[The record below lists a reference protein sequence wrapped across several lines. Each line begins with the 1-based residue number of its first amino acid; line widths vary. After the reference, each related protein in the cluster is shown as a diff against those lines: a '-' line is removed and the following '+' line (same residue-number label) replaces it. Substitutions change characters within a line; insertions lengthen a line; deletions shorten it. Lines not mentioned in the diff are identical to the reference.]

1 MQAERL
7 RQFLDA
13 PGPVAS
19 LRLTRV
25 RGSSPRNMGT
35 EMYVRAESLFGT
47 IGGGQLEHL
56 AIASARDLLAAGNLS
71 HHLDVPLGPEIGQ
84 CCGGRVEI
92 ALTRMS
98 TSDKEAA
105 LREAEAQDAELPA
118 VYILGAGHVGR
129 ALADLF
135 QHMPVRAVLIDQREE
150 ELDQSHAQVERQ

>member
-25 RGSSPRNMGT
+25 RGSSPRNTGT

-71 HHLDVPLGPEIGQ
+71 HHMDVPLGPEIGQ

-98 TSDKEAA
+98 PERSRGTRRGIACCLYPRRRPCGPRTCGSV
-105 LREAEAQDAELPA
+105 PA
-118 VYILGAGHVGR
+118 HASAHGA
-129 ALADLF
+129 D
-135 QHMPVRAVLIDQREE
+135 
-150 ELDQSHAQVERQ
+150 